1 MGNFHDYYS
10 LNSFLKEKKLFEF
23 EVFNGNTIIKK
34 ILIRNDATNYKNI
47 ELLTVLNSAKPFYSN
62 IEEFKIEDSKDNI
75 FLNLK
80 EVDTISPNIEESA
93 RVSESNFSEFSL
105 TDLDFLANNYNSDNK
120 SKFEDIDLNC
130 DEFIFSNGEKK
141 ITFKDFYVKIF
152 GREPAKDLNLYK
164 SIEREILI

>member
-1 MGNFHDYYS
+1 MINFIS
-10 LNSFLKEKKLFEF
+10 K
-23 EVFNGNTIIKK
+23 FNVK
-34 ILIRNDATNYKNI
+34 D
-47 ELLTVLNSAKPFYSN
+47 F
-62 IEEFKIEDSKDNI
+62 EEFKIEDSKDNI

-80 EVDTISPNIEESA
+80 EVDAISPNIEESA

-141 ITFKDFYVKIF
+141 ITFIDFYVKIF
-152 GREPAKDLNLYK
+152 GREPLNDLNIYK
-164 SIEREILI
+164 SIEKEILI